1 VTTLVKEHRDRSLT
15 SFEPVSTA
23 FVTYPADARRACR
36 WLAAHPN
43 NPLSCLVTK
52 APMYS
57 DLDWM
62 RVMKSSFRAEVRR
75 GIDLLARLKML
86 TLLSSLSKIGL

>member
-1 VTTLVKEHRDRSLT
+1 MTTLVKEHRDKSLT
-15 SFEPVSTA
+15 SFEPVLTA
-23 FVTYPADARRACR
+23 SVTFSDPADARRACG

-86 TLLSSLSKIGL
+86 TLLSS